1 VTGDGQARI
10 CERLGAKFPGPTRQ
24 EETDLRQT
32 GLRRP
37 GENLT
42 IRHREANVTAPL
54 LDSTQPPK
62 EFPIADVPGMA
73 KATFFGLLVG
83 YLVLEKSSD
92 CGALIEA
99 QDDGLFLA
107 CRSS

>member
-1 VTGDGQARI
+1 V
-10 CERLGAKFPGPTRQ
+10 
-24 EETDLRQT
+24 EEDECNRDF
-32 GLRRP
+32 R
-37 GENLT
+37 
-42 IRHREANVTAPL
+42 
-54 LDSTQPPK
+54 QPPK

>member
-1 VTGDGQARI
+1 LTKAGVLASLRFLFAKNRVDECYGDFSPTT
-10 CERLGAKFPGPTRQ
+10 ER
-24 EETDLRQT
+24 
-32 GLRRP
+32 
-37 GENLT
+37 
-42 IRHREANVTAPL
+42 
-54 LDSTQPPK
+54 
-62 EFPIADVPGMA
+62 FPIDDVPGMA

-107 CRSS
+107 CRNS